1 MARPSPL
8 RLLSLLL
15 WFVLCVVGTTA
26 STSTVSSHRKKAV
39 SDVCYG
45 KFTPA
50 RTPLKIPT
58 GSGAGSQVP
67 TRRHVFSRDTL
78 HALAHTIQE
87 HPAQTAILSLMVYIK
102 LNHPELAKTQNHF
115 FQINDKEVK
124 ALGLLWLICSVDE
137 AWYVEAAAWLKGVWA
152 RATSLLRELVRR
164 LAVWWKGNKMKGQ

>member
-15 WFVLCVVGTTA
+15 WFVIALVGTSA

-58 GSGAGSQVP
+58 GSAAGPQGP
-67 TRRHVFSRDTL
+67 PKRRVFSRDTL
-78 HALAHTIQE
+78 HDVVHTIRE
-87 HPAQTAILSLMVYIK
+87 HPAQTAILSVMVYIK
-102 LNHPELAKTQNHF
+102 LKHPELAKNQNHF

-137 AWYVEAAAWLKGVWA
+137 SWYVEAATWLKGVWM
-152 RATSLLRELVRR
+152 RASSLLRELVRR
-164 LAVWWKGNKMKGQ
+164 LVVWWKSTVMKGW